1 MSARRWVKNQ
11 KSEVSLKKKMTPSM
25 RYEIMEHTADVGLR
39 VFGKDLKELFANA
52 AEGLFDL
59 IVGDLGTIQPEQM
72 ISLTVEAQD
81 LEELFADWL
90 RELLY
95 LCNAE
100 RWLFSK
106 FEVLDIDSKRLK
118 ARCFGEPYDPSRHEW
133 EMEIKAVTYHRLRVE
148 EVTAGWRAQ
157 VIFDI

>member
-1 MSARRWVKNQ
+1 MKH
-11 KSEVSLKKKMTPSM
+11 
-25 RYEIMEHTADVGLR
+25 EIMEHTADVGLR
-39 VFGKDLKELFANA
+39 VFGEDLKELFANA
-52 AEGLFDL
+52 ADGLFDL
-59 IVGDLGTIQPEQM
+59 IVADLGTIRPEQA
-72 ISLTVEAQD
+72 ILLTVEAQD

-100 RWLFSK
+100 HWLFSK

-118 ARCFGEPYDPSRHEW
+118 ARCWGELYDPSRHAW
-133 EMEIKAVTYHRLRVE
+133 EMEIKAVTVHQLRVE

>member
-1 MSARRWVKNQ
+1 MKH
-11 KSEVSLKKKMTPSM
+11 
-25 RYEIMEHTADVGLR
+25 EIMEHTADVGLR
-39 VFGKDLKELFANA
+39 VFGENLKELFANA
-52 AEGLFDL
+52 ADGLFAL
-59 IVGDLGTIQPEQM
+59 IVEDLGTIQHERAV
-72 ISLTVEAQD
+72 SLTVNAQD
-81 LEELFADWL
+81 VEELFADWL

-118 ARCFGEPYDPSRHEW
+118 ARCFGEPYDASRHAW
-133 EMEIKAVTYHRLRVE
+133 EMEIKAVTLHRLRVE
-148 EVTAGWRAQ
+148 KAEDGWRAQ

>member
-1 MSARRWVKNQ
+1 MQ
-11 KSEVSLKKKMTPSM
+11 
-25 RYEIMEHTADVGLR
+25 YEIMEHTADVGLR
-39 VFGKDLKELFANA
+39 VFGKDMKELFANA
-52 AEGLFDL
+52 AYRLFGL
-59 IVGDLGTIQPEQM
+59 IVGDLGSIRPEQA

-81 LEELFADWL
+81 VKELFADWL

-106 FEVLDIDSKRLK
+106 FEVLDMDSKRLR
-118 ARCFGEPYDPSRHEW
+118 ARCWGEAYDASRHVW

-148 EVTAGWRAQ
+148 KADAGWRAQ

>member
-1 MSARRWVKNQ
+1 
-11 KSEVSLKKKMTPSM
+11 M

-39 VFGKDLKELFANA
+39 VFGKDQKELFANA
-52 AEGLFDL
+52 AYGLFNL
-59 IVGDLGTIQPEQM
+59 IVADLGTIRPEQA

-81 LEELFADWL
+81 VEELFADWL

-106 FEVLDIDSKRLK
+106 FEVLDIDPNRLK
-118 ARCFGEPYDPSRHEW
+118 ASCWGETYDPSRHIW
-133 EMEIKAVTYHRLRVE
+133 EMEIKAVTVHRLRVE
-148 EVTAGWRAQ
+148 KGEAGWKAQ